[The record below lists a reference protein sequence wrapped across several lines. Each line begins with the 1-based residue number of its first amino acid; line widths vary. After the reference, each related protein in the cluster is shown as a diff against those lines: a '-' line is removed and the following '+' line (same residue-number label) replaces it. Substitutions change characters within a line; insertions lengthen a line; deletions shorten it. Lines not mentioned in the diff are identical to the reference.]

1 MSCSKPY
8 PYFVIKFISIG
19 IVISLLAF
27 TLSVVAILLN
37 VTANNNISGIQAE
50 LVGAGGGIIADGSN
64 VIFDNVLNDQ
74 SDSISYNIATGEF
87 VITKPGNYN
96 IAWWTAPDGAG
107 AATSISFAIEVNG
120 IPYSIASSPIV
131 SVQMAANALVTID
144 NVPATISLVNV
155 TGDGVFVPSIP
166 VQAGIVITK

>member
-8 PYFVIKFISIG
+8 FVIRFISIG

-37 VTANNNISGIQAE
+37 VTASNNISGIQAE

-64 VIFDNVLNDQ
+64 VIFDNVLNDH
-74 SDSISYNIATGEF
+74 SDGISYNIATGHF

-96 IAWWTAPDGAG
+96 VAWWTAPDGAG
-107 AATSISFAIEVNG
+107 AATSVSFAVAVNG
-120 IPYSIASSPIV
+120 IPYSTASSPIV